1 MRVKDN
7 EFPVVVQAYDTK
19 DRQDLFVAEQ
29 VVHSQAE
36 VDTFTSRYAGRLIK
50 VRLLSEE
57 ELSGERRRPATRAK
71 KSSGSASI
79 WLLLLLVVVALIV
92 AGFATGWIQ
101 RTFGIDV
108 NF

>member
-7 EFPVVVQAYDTK
+7 EFPVVVQAFDTK

-29 VVHSQAE
+29 VVHNQPE
-36 VDTFTSRYAGRLIK
+36 VDTFTSRYVGKLIK
-50 VRLLSEE
+50 VRLLSDD
-57 ELSGERRRPATRAK
+57 ELKVNHGQPVARRKSNSGA
-71 KSSGSASI
+71 GI
-79 WLLLLLVVVALIV
+79 WILLLLVVVALII

-101 RTFGIDV
+101 RTFGINL